1 VGYRWSSLPA
11 YAKGKALDWLET
23 DRVLGAFE
31 LARDGRGRRAYVAW
45 LEERAK
51 LGGELSEAAMQALR
65 RGWYL
70 GEKTFRDRLLGL
82 LEKPIARRDLN
93 RSGEAT
99 RDRSLNEAERLV
111 RDGLPHLGLPV
122 EREELSALRKGEP
135 RKVWM
140 AMLLRKRTIANN
152 AWIAERL
159 AMGEAGSVSRLVG
172 QGKAS
177 PGTIKKLKELE
188 EMLK

>member
-1 VGYRWSSLPA
+1 
-11 YAKGKALDWLET
+11 
-23 DRVLGAFE
+23 
-31 LARDGRGRRAYVAW
+31 
-45 LEERAK
+45 
-51 LGGELSEAAMQALR
+51 
-65 RGWYL
+65 L

-82 LEKPIARRDLN
+82 LEKPASRRELN

-111 RDGLPHLGLPV
+111 RDGLSRLGLPV

-135 RKVWM
+135 RKVWL
-140 AMLLRKRTIANN
+140 AMLLRKRTVASN

-159 AMGEAGSVSRLVG
+159 AMGEPGSVSRLVG
-172 QGKAS
+172 QGKAD
-177 PGTIKKLKELE
+177 PEAVKKLKELE